1 MKETRTLRISDFCL
15 AVGAEDQV
23 AATYE
28 ILWRHFGSLGELE
41 DIHLV
46 TERCI
51 AFVRYA
57 HRCMAEFSKE
67 AMANQPLE
75 TNEIMIV

>member
-1 MKETRTLRISDFCL
+1 MKEIRTLRASDFCM
-15 AVGAEDQV
+15 VAEADDPT

-28 ILWRHFGSLGELE
+28 ILWRHFGTLGELE
-41 DIHLV
+41 DIHLIS
-46 TERCI
+46 ERCV

-57 HRCMAEFSKE
+57 HRCMTEFAKE

-75 TNEIMIV
+75 NNEIMIV